1 MDDSQ
6 IAAELNHN
14 SVSTTGDNVSSPPA
28 VEAELA
34 AITKAIFGVP
44 GEFET
49 CWDPEDPDCTWR
61 VINLDFR
68 DLDTIRAKKREWYRR
83 VISELGERAMGYSLS
98 VYPVADDG

>member
-1 MDDSQ
+1 
-6 IAAELNHN
+6 
-14 SVSTTGDNVSSPPA
+14 
-28 VEAELA
+28 
-34 AITKAIFGVP
+34 
-44 GEFET
+44 
-49 CWDPEDPDCTWR
+49 